1 MDKYPPVSPIQR
13 ITSLSLSP
21 SMKYITV
28 CFLLV
33 SLMATAQPITRK
45 ALKTGPSAKSTVEI
59 LWDTAGVPHVYGQT
73 VAAMYYGFGY
83 AQMENHANLLL
94 RLYGQARGR
103 AAEYWGPSFLD
114 SDKIVTLF
122 GVVEQAKKHYTQQ
135 PATYK
140 PCLDSFVRGLN
151 AYAKA
156 HPEMI
161 GAEFRQVLPITPQDV
176 LAHSTRVICLE
187 FIGGSEAGA
196 ARVMLPGSNAYAI
209 APTKSTSKKAMLMAN
224 PHLPWEDFFLFF
236 EAHLNGP
243 GFMGYGAS
251 LVGQPVLNIAFNE
264 QLGWTH
270 TVNTIDAADRY
281 ALTLQDDGYTL
292 DGAKHAFETKVV
304 THQVRQPDGQ
314 LTPQPITYRY
324 SQHGPVMQTK
334 DGKTYAFRF
343 AGLTNPGMAAQLH
356 AMATAKNLSE
366 FETALQRMQLPMFN
380 VIYADKAGNI
390 LYLFNGNVPVRREGD
405 WPFWQGAID
414 GSTSKYIWTK
424 THPYPDLPRVVNPPS
439 GFVQNAND
447 APWSCTYPMVLN
459 PGTFPAYMSPVIPL
473 RLRPQRSINLV
484 KDDPSISFDELAGY
498 KLNTGLEAADRFLD
512 DLLAAVEHDPDSLI
526 RQAASVL
533 KAWDKTTNRDSRG
546 AVLFTAWFDQFKPGM
561 VAVGWDP
568 QRPVST
574 PDGLKDPQKAV
585 DLLRNAAKQVLNKYG
600 RLDIAWGEV
609 NRFGPAGRDYP
620 ANGGSEQYG
629 IYRTIHFA
637 PDRNQPPLNRAV
649 GGDTYVA
656 ITEFGEQPRAQVSL
670 SYGNASQPGHK
681 HNGDHWKRMSEKK
694 LREALLE
701 KSAIRKQLEKQET
714 LRLD

>member
-1 MDKYPPVSPIQR
+1 MNYSI
-13 ITSLSLSP
+13 
-21 SMKYITV
+21 V
-28 CFLLV
+28 CFLLM
-33 SLMATAQPITRK
+33 SLMATAQPTTYK
-45 ALKTGPSAKSTVEI
+45 TVKTGNSAASTVEI

-73 VAAMYYGFGY
+73 VEAMYYGFGY

-122 GVVEQAKKHYTQQ
+122 GVAEQAKKHYTQQ
-135 PATYK
+135 PSDYK

-156 HPEMI
+156 HPEAI
-161 GAEFRQVLPITPQDV
+161 GDEFKQVLPITPQDV
-176 LAHSTRVICLE
+176 LAHITRVICLE

-209 APTKSTSKKAMLMAN
+209 APIKSASKKAMLMAN
-224 PHLPWEDFFLFF
+224 PHLPWENFFLFF

-243 GFMGYGAS
+243 AFMAYGAS

-281 ALTLQDDGYTL
+281 ALTLQDDGYRL
-292 DGAKHAFETKVV
+292 DGSKQAFETKVV
-304 THQVRQPDGQ
+304 TLQVRQPDGQ
-314 LTPQPITYRY
+314 LKPQSITYRY

-343 AGLTNPGMAAQLH
+343 AGLTNPGIAAQHH
-356 AMATAKNLSE
+356 AMAKAKNLAD
-366 FETALQRMQLPMFN
+366 FETAVQRMQLPMFN
-380 VIYADKAGNI
+380 IIYADKTGNI
-390 LYLFNGNVPVRREGD
+390 LYLFNGNVPVRSEGD

-414 GSTSKYIWTK
+414 GASSKYIWTK
-424 THPYPDLPRVVNPPS
+424 THPYQDLPRVLNPAS

-447 APWSCTYPMVLN
+447 APWSCTFPSVVN
-459 PGTFPAYMSPVIPL
+459 PGPFPSYMSPVIPL

-484 KDDPSISFDELAGY
+484 KDDAAISFGELAGY

-512 DLLAAVEHDPDSLI
+512 DLLAATEQYPDSLI
-526 RQAASVL
+526 QQAASVL
-533 KAWDKTTNRDSRG
+533 KAWDKTTNGDSRG
-546 AVLFTAWFDQFKPGM
+546 AVLFTSWFDQFNPGM
-561 VAVGWDP
+561 VAIGWDAG
-568 QRPVST
+568 RPVST
-574 PDGLKDPQKAV
+574 PDGLKDPKKAV
-585 DLLRNAAKQVLNKYG
+585 DLLRNAANQVLKKYG
-600 RLDIAWGEV
+600 RLDIAWGDI
-609 NRFGPAGRDYP
+609 NRFGPAGKDYP

-629 IYRTIHFA
+629 IYRTIHFV
-637 PDRNQPPLNRAV
+637 PDRSQPQINRAV
-649 GGDTYVA
+649 AGDTYVA
-656 ITEFGEQPRAQVSL
+656 ITEFGEKPRAQVSL

-681 HNGDHWKRMSEKK
+681 HNGDSWKRMSEKK

-701 KSAIRKQLEKQET
+701 KPAILQQLERQET
-714 LRLD
+714 LRLTLTP